1 VKDGNHPMRDHAWFL
16 SQASRNFLTVRAVAL
31 AAVVLL
37 AAGMAACGDG
47 GPEPG
52 EINDKKITIYS
63 GRSESLVK
71 PVFEK
76 FEQATGIKVEVRYGD
91 TAQMAAQILE
101 EGDRSPADVFFA
113 QDAGALGAV
122 AKQGLFAPL
131 PSSALS
137 KVPEIYRSRAGE
149 WVGVTG
155 RSRVLA
161 YNADM
166 VPTAE
171 LPTSVFE
178 LTDPKWRGKV
188 GVAPTNGSFQAF
200 VTALRVQHGDQKA
213 AAFLSG
219 LKANE
224 AQIRENNVVI
234 VQDVNDGKIP
244 VGLVNH
250 YYIFGL
256 AKEKGVAPDQL
267 KVKLHFF
274 PNGDTGALVNAAGVG
289 VLDHSAQDQDTQKFV
304 DYLLGTEA
312 QAYFA
317 ERTYEYPL
325 VVGVATAPGL
335 PPLGSL
341 QAPAIDLNDLNTLDA
356 TVKMIKD
363 AGLAA

>member
-1 VKDGNHPMRDHAWFL
+1 MQR
-16 SQASRNFLTVRAVAL
+16 STTVRAIAVAV
-31 AAVVLL
+31 AGLL

-52 EINDKKITIYS
+52 ENNDKKITVYS

-71 PVFEK
+71 PLFEK
-76 FEQATGIKVEVRYGD
+76 FQQATGITVEVRYGD

-101 EGDRSPADVFFA
+101 EGDRTPADLFFA

-122 AKQGLFAPL
+122 SRQGLLAPL
-131 PSSALS
+131 PAEALS
-137 KVPEIYRSRAGE
+137 KVPEIYKSRTGE

-166 VPTAE
+166 VPAAD
-171 LPTSVFE
+171 LPASVLD
-178 LTDPKWRGKV
+178 LTGPQWRGKV

-213 AAFLSG
+213 AEFLSG
-219 LKANE
+219 LKAND
-224 AQIRENNVVI
+224 AQVRENNVVI

-256 AKEKGVAPDQL
+256 AKEKGVAVDQL

-274 PNGDTGALVNAAGVG
+274 PNGDTGALVNVAGVG
-289 VLDHSAQDQDTQKFV
+289 VLDHAAQDPDTQALV
-304 DYLLGTEA
+304 EYLLGTEA
-312 QAYFA
+312 QNYFA
-317 ERTYEYPL
+317 EETYEYPL
-325 VVGVATAPGL
+325 VAGVATAPGL

-341 QAPAIDLNDLNTLDA
+341 QAPAIDLNDLNTLEA

-363 AGLAA
+363 AGLVA